1 MEVHMLS
8 LCLTYFPHWYLWH
21 LLVALPSPHSQGGG
35 TCWGWHLSFYF
46 FYCN

>member
-1 MEVHMLS
+1 MEAPMLS

-35 TCWGWHLSFYF
+35 WGWHLSFYF